1 MKQGYLAQ
9 NHAEVAAKNLK
20 LLMAEG
26 KASKMAIYKPN
37 SSRIA
42 IVSLG
47 RRDAVA
53 QFPLITISGLIPGMI
68 KSRDLFVGKTRKQRG
83 LDPDDAW
90 IIDEWIVQ
98 YCELLASLIFFS
110 HAAFDACYIVVIYFD
125 LRLNLSWFL
134 KAVLNLFRV

>member
-26 KASKMAIYKPN
+26 KVSKMAIYKPN

-83 LDPDDAW
+83 LDPDDT
-90 IIDEWIVQ
+90 
-98 YCELLASLIFFS
+98 
-110 HAAFDACYIVVIYFD
+110 
-125 LRLNLSWFL
+125 
-134 KAVLNLFRV
+134 